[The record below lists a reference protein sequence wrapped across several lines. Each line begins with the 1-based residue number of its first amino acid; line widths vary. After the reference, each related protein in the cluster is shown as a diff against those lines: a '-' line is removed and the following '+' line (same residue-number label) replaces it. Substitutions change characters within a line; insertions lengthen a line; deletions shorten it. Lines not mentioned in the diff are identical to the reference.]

1 MRKYLIATHGT
12 MAAGIQDAL
21 QIIAGDAQRLTVI
34 NAFVGTENPGD
45 QIAAYFSELREEDEV
60 IAFTD
65 LPGGSVNQMLM
76 SYLNRPHIHL
86 VSGVNLSL
94 VLVIILNQEETDTC
108 RLIQQAILES
118 RMQMLYINEE
128 VKHWTSELKP
138 FF

>member
-1 MRKYLIATHGT
+1 M
-12 MAAGIQDAL
+12 
-21 QIIAGDAQRLTVI
+21 I